1 MLTTPKSKSTALLLT
16 VLIDSTISIDGNL
29 IGHKNDT
36 DLIVLSENNIECYK
50 DAVKLEQEANAGVGF
65 VCLEDFIEVND
76 QLS

>member
-1 MLTTPKSKSTALLLT
+1 MVEVIGYILVAVNISPQGDVGGTA
-16 VLIDSTISIDGNL
+16 INYYNS
-29 IGHKNDT
+29 
-36 DLIVLSENNIECYK
+36 NIECYK